1 MALYIIFPIHV
12 NFPIMPRCVL
22 KATIYR
28 KKTVNCFTLL
38 EKVFISKDGPSIKDV
53 CTLGEGGQEGGGGGS
68 GKSGQMQTGGGV
80 VVSQMWMSALKKNY
94 SYHIC
99 EIYSYNLAV
108 CLHIKFSFCLYSIE
122 NVWNAM

>member
-53 CTLGEGGQEGGGGGS
+53 CTLGEGGEEGGQAKVDKCRQGEG
-68 GKSGQMQTGGGV
+68 
-80 VVSQMWMSALKKNY
+80 WW
-94 SYHIC
+94 
-99 EIYSYNLAV
+99 LAK
-108 CLHIKFSFCLYSIE
+108 CGCSL
-122 NVWNAM
+122 